1 MKKFDFGYFLENVR
15 YHGSILLRGL
25 GRTFYGALIA
35 GLLVLAGYGFASI
48 KSEAGYVA
56 VFDFVASCAT
66 VIVAVCNVYL
76 LGVKKRGGK
85 K

>member
-1 MKKFDFGYFLENVR
+1 MKKFDWHYFLGSVKF
-15 YHGSILLRGL
+15 HGSIFVRGL

-35 GLLVLAGYGFASI
+35 GLFVLAGYGFASI
-48 KSEAGYVA
+48 QSEAGYIA

-66 VIVAVCNVYL
+66 VVVAVSNVYL
-76 LGVKKRGGK
+76 LGIKKRGGK

>member
-1 MKKFDFGYFLENVR
+1 MKQFDFKYFLGGVKF
-15 YHGSILLRGL
+15 HGSIFVRGL
-25 GRTFYGALIA
+25 GRAIYGALIA
-35 GLLVLAGYGFASI
+35 GLFVLAGYGFTSI

-66 VIVAVCNVYL
+66 VIVAVSHVYL
-76 LGVKKRGGK
+76 RGVKKRGGK

>member
-1 MKKFDFGYFLENVR
+1 MKKFDWHYFLGCVKF
-15 YHGSILLRGL
+15 HGSIFFRGL
-25 GRTFYGALIA
+25 GRTFYGAVIA
-35 GLLVLAGYGFASI
+35 GLFVLAGYGFASI
-48 KSEAGYVA
+48 QSEAGYVA

>member
-1 MKKFDFGYFLENVR
+1 
-15 YHGSILLRGL
+15 
-25 GRTFYGALIA
+25 LIA
-35 GLLVLAGYGFASI
+35 GLFVLAGYGFASI

-66 VIVAVCNVYL
+66 ITVAVCNVYL